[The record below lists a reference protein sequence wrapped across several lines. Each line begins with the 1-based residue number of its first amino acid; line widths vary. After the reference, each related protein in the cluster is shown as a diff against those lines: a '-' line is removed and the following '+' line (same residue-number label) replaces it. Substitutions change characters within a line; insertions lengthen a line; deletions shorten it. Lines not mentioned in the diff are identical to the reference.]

1 MKKFFD
7 WLKGKNTAEFLEN
20 VSFVTL
26 VFATLL
32 VMVGIGLGS
41 FVSGMV
47 FLGAFGAFLILAGI
61 IIYIASQ
68 FVERK

>member
-20 VSFVTL
+20 SSFVIIVL
-26 VFATLL
+26 ATAL

-41 FVSGMV
+41 FVSGIV
-47 FLGAFGAFLILAGI
+47 FLGALGAFLIMVGI

-68 FVERK
+68 FLEK